1 MALRVPRSVSAT
13 LLALLLAIAGCAA
26 PAASPS
32 PSETAA
38 SASPSAEPSLA
49 AYPLTVTDDAGREV
63 TIETAPERI
72 VSLAPSNTE
81 IVCAVGACD
90 RLVGV
95 TDFDDYPPEV
105 SDVDDVV
112 IQAQVDVES
121 VVAAEPDLVLA
132 AGNEL
137 TPSAVIEQLEG
148 LDLTILVL
156 YPETLEEV
164 YANVRLIGEA
174 LGASGSADE
183 VVAGMEGRVDAV
195 VERVAEAERP
205 RTLYEIFYSE
215 GSMYTAG
222 EGSFLA
228 SLIETAGGE
237 PVTGDAQGLLASED
251 LVAADPQL
259 ILLGSASYD
268 PSLSAPETALETVGA
283 RPGWADLAAVRDG
296 QVVPYLDDIVTTRPG
311 PRIVEGLEALARA
324 IHPVLAD

>member
-1 MALRVPRSVSAT
+1 MALRVPRTVSAT
-13 LLALLLAIAGCAA
+13 LLALLLATAGCAA

-63 TIETAPERI
+63 TIEAAPERI

-105 SDVDDVV
+105 SEVDDVV

-121 VVAAEPDLVLA
+121 VVATEPDLVLA

-156 YPETLEEV
+156 
-164 YANVRLIGEA
+164 
-174 LGASGSADE
+174 
-183 VVAGMEGRVDAV
+183 
-195 VERVAEAERP
+195 
-205 RTLYEIFYSE
+205 
-215 GSMYTAG
+215 
-222 EGSFLA
+222 
-228 SLIETAGGE
+228 
-237 PVTGDAQGLLASED
+237 
-251 LVAADPQL
+251 
-259 ILLGSASYD
+259 
-268 PSLSAPETALETVGA
+268 
-283 RPGWADLAAVRDG
+283 
-296 QVVPYLDDIVTTRPG
+296 
-311 PRIVEGLEALARA
+311 
-324 IHPVLAD
+324 